1 MKSKVLIIDV
11 IKLIDKISL
20 YDSNDLKEKCLKT
33 FIDNFK
39 LENGIDSNKY
49 RWFIQSQTTIID
61 SNVNDYKDDFIYLT
75 RKHYSFD
82 ELMFSHNIETDE
94 CVIGGL
100 GLMSNIIKISS
111 DWDNLVIDKTFKLI
125 FENF

>member
-1 MKSKVLIIDV
+1 MKRKVLIIDV

-20 YDSNDLKEKCLKT
+20 YENNELKEKCLQL
-33 FIDNFK
+33 FVDNFK
-39 LENGIDSNKY
+39 LENGIDNNKY
-49 RWFIQSQTTIID
+49 RWFIQSHTTIIYG
-61 SNVNDYKDDFIYLT
+61 NDYKNDFTYLT
-75 RKHYSFD
+75 KKHYTFD

-100 GLMSNIIKISS
+100 VGNIIRLSS
-111 DWDNLVIDKTFKLI
+111 DWDNVTHKTFKLI

>member
-20 YDSNDLKEKCLKT
+20 YDTNDLKEKSVKS
-33 FIDNFK
+33 FIDDFK
-39 LENGIDSNKY
+39 LENGIDNNKY

-61 SNVNDYKDDFIYLT
+61 SNANDYKDDFIYLT

-100 GLMSNIIKISS
+100 MSNIIRLSV
-111 DWDNLVIDKTFKLI
+111 DWDNLVVDKTFKLI

>member
-20 YDSNDLKEKCLKT
+20 YDTNDLKEKSVKS
-33 FIDNFK
+33 FIDDFK
-39 LENGIDSNKY
+39 LENGIDNNKY

-61 SNVNDYKDDFIYLT
+61 SDANDYKDDFTYLT

-82 ELMFSHNIETDE
+82 ELMTSDRIETDE
-94 CVIGGL
+94 NIIGGL
-100 GLMSNIIKISS
+100 INNIITISS
-111 DWDNLVIDKTFKLI
+111 DWDNLVVDKTFKLI